1 MRAQLDAKLELEPFA
16 REAAGIVRNCVHCGF
31 CNATCPTYQL
41 TGNELDGPRGRIYLI
56 KNWLESGAASATT
69 LSHLERCLLCRSCET
84 TCPSGVD
91 FGRLAELARPR
102 LDATVGASVTTRVKR
117 ALLRAS
123 VPYPRRY
130 RMVIDSVR
138 LIAGVLPAAWRTV
151 LRLGVSATR
160 SPAVI
165 QGQRGRVLLLGGCA
179 QAVFNPG
186 IDAAAQRV
194 LGQLGYA
201 VSISPGADCCGALAY
216 HLGDEQAA
224 SQHARATVD
233 AWSRDLTPDTVGIL
247 ATSSGCSLHLR
258 EYARL
263 LADDERYTARAA
275 RILDLHRDALDLIDS
290 AYLRPLLRAEL
301 PRIAVQTP
309 CTLQHGLRYAGRVED
324 LLRNLG
330 FTLTPAAESHLC
342 CGSAGAYSILQ
353 PTLSRAL
360 RARKLEHLMA
370 GAPAVIA
377 TANIG
382 CQLHLAGT
390 AVVPV
395 KHWLE
400 IVAEA
405 LSIDA

>member
-1 MRAQLDAKLELEPFA
+1 MQRQPFA
-16 REAAGIVRNCVHCGF
+16 REAAGIVRSCVHCGF

-41 TGNELDGPRGRIYLI
+41 TGNELDGPRGRIYLV

-69 LSHLERCLLCRSCET
+69 LSHLERCLLCRNCET
-84 TCPSGVD
+84 TCPSGVE

-102 LDATVGASVTTRVKR
+102 LDATVGASVATRIKR

-130 RMVIDSVR
+130 RRVIDAAR
-138 LIAGVLPAAWRTV
+138 AMAGVLPAKWRRV
-151 LRLGVSATR
+151 LRLGASASR
-160 SPAVI
+160 APAAI
-165 QGQRGRVLLLGGCA
+165 RGQRRRVLLLGGCA
-179 QAVFNPG
+179 QSIFNPG
-186 IDAAAQRV
+186 IDAAAERV

-201 VSISPGADCCGALAY
+201 VSISPGAHCCGALDY
-216 HLGDEQAA
+216 HLGDERAA
-224 SQHARATVD
+224 RRHACATVD

-263 LADDERYTARAA
+263 LADDKDYAARAA

-290 AYLRPLLRAEL
+290 AELRPLLRADP

-309 CTLQHGLRYAGRVED
+309 CTLQHGMRFGGRLEH
-324 LLRNLG
+324 LLRELG
-330 FTLTPAAESHLC
+330 FVVTPVAESHLC

-353 PTLSRAL
+353 PALSRAL
-360 RARKLEHLMA
+360 RARKLEHLMV

-382 CQLHLAGT
+382 CQLHLTGT

-405 LSIDA
+405 LSVDA